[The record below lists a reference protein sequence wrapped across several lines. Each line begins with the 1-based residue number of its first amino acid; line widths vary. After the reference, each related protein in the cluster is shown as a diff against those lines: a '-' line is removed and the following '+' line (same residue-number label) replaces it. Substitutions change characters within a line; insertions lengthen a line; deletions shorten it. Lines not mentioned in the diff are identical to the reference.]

1 MVDGDTEREGWYGV
15 MMLWWW
21 WWQYSTATHMFGAFD
36 VRHLPILLQ
45 HLLQQPHIFD
55 LETGKLHE
63 CVCLHVRVRVP
74 FMSDESGV
82 HGYKSDLHRYIYM
95 ASTLTLTPTLYSMCL
110 Y

>member
-55 LETGKLHE
+55 LETGKLTNV
-63 CVCLHVRVRVP
+63 CVYVYVYRLCLTKAGCMGIKAICIDIYIWR
-74 FMSDESGV
+74 
-82 HGYKSDLHRYIYM
+82 LH
-95 ASTLTLTPTLYSMCL
+95 
-110 Y
+110 